1 MTTTI
6 IDSWLDEAIAELEAD
21 GYLPH
26 QPDSISAL
34 GWESPSVTAVTFRI
48 HDFITREFREG
59 AAGNRSS
66 LPSTYDVAKAC
77 VHGSGSRK
85 SCSRA
90 MRHLL
95 VLEAM
100 GEITRVYDPEEHDGW
115 TSTHR
120 ITFWA
125 LPDNGLMLAGVEQPV
140 SSPPRSPF
148 IDHLSECTHPNT
160 PNERDRCRKRHW
172 VLMDV
177 SGL

>member
-1 MTTTI
+1 MTTAI
-6 IDSWLDEAIAELEAD
+6 SDSWLDEAIAELEAD

-26 QPDSISAL
+26 QPNKPQTRARKAKAHTAL
-34 GWESPSVTAVTFRI
+34 TRRI
-48 HDFITREFREG
+48 HEFITREFKEG

-95 VLEAM
+95 LLEAM
-100 GEITRVYDPEEHDGW
+100 GEITRVYDPEDYDGW

-125 LPDNGLMLAGVEQPV
+125 LPNSGLMLGGVEQPV

-148 IDHLSECTHPNT
+148 IDHLSECTHPST

-172 VLMDV
+172 MLMDV
-177 SGL
+177 SAL

>member
-6 IDSWLDEAIAELEAD
+6 IDSWLDEAIAELATD
-21 GYLPH
+21 GYVPH
-26 QPDSISAL
+26 QPDSVSAL
-34 GWESPSVTAVTFRI
+34 GWESPSVTTVSFRI
-48 HDFITREFREG
+48 HDFITREFKEG

-125 LPDNGLMLAGVEQPV
+125 LPDNGLMLGGVEQPV
-140 SSPPRSPF
+140 ALPLNRHGFSDEAWAAMKPWQRNAVRSIDLAETVPSS
-148 IDHLSECTHPNT
+148 
-160 PNERDRCRKRHW
+160 W
-172 VLMDV
+172 
-177 SGL
+177 